1 MMTRMALAPS
11 ERRQALRAALWD
23 NSQTVLSFG
32 GHRRIFLGAGT
43 LSGHN
48 QHSLLYRGLQRSG
61 AMPVRWLWHAV
72 AVLGLVALLESTC
85 PTSARAQVADNLAA
99 LRSKVSQL
107 YDRGNYADAIPIA
120 EQYIAL
126 ARQRNGEEAAEF
138 AVAIGWLANIYQAL
152 GRYSEAEPLY
162 NRSLAILER
171 VLDPDHPDF
180 SLLLN
185 NFALLC
191 FNLGRYSE
199 AERHYK
205 RALAIRERTLGPDHS
220 RVATSLVG
228 LAAVYWSLGRYA
240 EAEPLYKRALSIDEK
255 VYGSENPEVGK
266 DVYILAVLYW
276 NLGRYAD
283 AEPLYKRALAIL
295 EKVLGPNHSDV
306 GAALAGLALIYWN
319 LGRDAEAEPLYTR
332 ALAVKE
338 NAVGPDHPDVGAIL
352 GGLAAVYGN
361 LGRDAE
367 AEPLWKRALAIK
379 EKAVGADHPD
389 VAAALLGLA
398 AVYRNLGRD
407 TEAEPLLKRSLAIR
421 EKVLGP
427 DHTDVAHSLNNLGG
441 FYERQG
447 RKAEAER
454 HYRRALAIFEKALG
468 PDHPYVADSL
478 GNLATLYRVQGHYA
492 EAEPL
497 FKRALAIREKAL
509 GPDHPDVGVTLN
521 SLAILYFRQR
531 DWARAAD
538 IWRRS
543 SGVIITRAQR
553 GILVGQALTGAHKTE
568 AERLSFRFWVLVKA
582 ASRVPSYA
590 SRSDTSLTEEMFQIA
605 QWAQSS
611 QAAQSLQ
618 QMASRGATRDLRLAL
633 LVRERQDL
641 VTEWQQRD
649 HSRAAAVAQAPDK
662 RDRHAEAINAARLAD
677 IDARIADIDK
687 RLVVDFPDYAALV
700 SPSPLPVESL
710 RAQLGSDEALVLVLD
725 TPESQPSPEETFIW
739 VITKSDTRWVKSEL
753 GTEALT
759 ERVTALRCGLDDEEW
774 AGIERPARCVK
785 LLNVAKPEQKEPLP
799 FSLGIAHEL
808 YQALFGSVEDLIKD
822 KHLLIVPSGPLTSL
836 PFQVLVTEK
845 PETALPKSYAGYR
858 NVAWLGRRQPLTV
871 LPSVASLRALRE
883 FAKGGRASQDY
894 IGYGDPVLV
903 GDGSCRKTTPPE
915 TCPSR
920 GIAVAQ
926 APNQVHQP
934 RSRYSRRS
942 PILTEV
948 FSRGAG
954 SEAVLA
960 QVRKLCPLED
970 TAYEI
975 KCIAQSLPKSKIRIR
990 DEATVA
996 DIKALSD
1003 SGELAT
1009 YRVVQFATHGL
1020 LAGDV
1025 ELMTRLQGEPAL
1037 VLTPP
1042 REPRDMDDNGL
1053 LTASKVAELKLNAD
1067 WVVLSACN
1075 TAAGNRL
1082 GAEALS
1088 GLARAFF
1095 YAGARA
1101 LLVSHWPVYSDAA
1114 VRLTTKAFAEIEA
1127 DATVTRAEAMRRAM
1141 VALMDDA
1148 SEEDNAHPSVWAPFV
1163 LVGEGAR

>member
-1 MMTRMALAPS
+1 MT
-11 ERRQALRAALWD
+11 
-23 NSQTVLSFG
+23 
-32 GHRRIFLGAGT
+32 
-43 LSGHN
+43 
-48 QHSLLYRGLQRSG
+48 
-61 AMPVRWLWHAV
+61 VRWLWHAV
-72 AVLGLVALLESTC
+72 ALMGLVALVESSC
-85 PTSARAQVADNLAA
+85 PTRAPAQLADNLAA
-99 LRSKVSQL
+99 LRSKVSEL
-107 YDRGNYADAIPIA
+107 YDQGNYADAIPIA
-120 EQYIAL
+120 EQYVAL
-126 ARQRNGEEAAEF
+126 ARRRNGEEDTEF
-138 AVAIGWLANIYQAL
+138 AVATGWLANVYQAL

-162 NRSLAILER
+162 KRSLAILEKA
-171 VLDPDHPDF
+171 LDPEHPDIGW
-180 SLLLN
+180 LLN
-185 NFALLC
+185 NLALLY
-191 FNLGRYSE
+191 FNEGRYSE

-205 RALAIRERTLGPDHS
+205 RALAIREKTLGPDHS
-220 RVATSLVG
+220 WVAKSLVG

-240 EAEPLYKRALSIDEK
+240 EAEPLYKRALAIDEK
-255 VYGSENPEVGK
+255 VYGSEDPEVGK
-266 DVYILAVLYW
+266 DLYILAVLYW
-276 NLGRYAD
+276 NVGRYVE
-283 AEPLYKRALAIL
+283 AEPLYKRALATL
-295 EKVLGPNHSDV
+295 EKALGPDHSDV
-306 GAALAGLALIYWN
+306 GSALAGLGLIYWN

-338 NAVGPDHPDVGAIL
+338 KALGPDHPDVGAIL
-352 GGLAAVYGN
+352 GGLAAVYEN

-379 EKAVGADHPD
+379 EKAVGPDHPD
-389 VAAALLGLA
+389 VAAALIGLA
-398 AVYRNLGRD
+398 AVYGKLGRD
-407 TEAEPLLKRSLAIR
+407 TEIEPLLKRSLAIR
-421 EKVLGP
+421 EKALGP
-427 DHTDVAHSLNNLGG
+427 DHTDVGHSLNNLGG
-441 FYERQG
+441 FYDRQG
-447 RKAEAER
+447 RKAEAEPL
-454 HYRRALAIFEKALG
+454 YRGALAIYEKALG

-478 GNLATLYRVQGHYA
+478 ANLATLYRVQGHYA

-497 FKRALAIREKAL
+497 YNRALAIREKAL
-509 GPDHPDVGVTLN
+509 GPDHPDVGDSLN

-531 DWARAAD
+531 DWASAAD
-538 IWRRS
+538 FWRRS

-553 GILVGQALTGAHKTE
+553 GILVGQAQTGAHKTE

-582 ASRVPSYA
+582 ASRLPSYA

-618 QMASRGATRDLRLAL
+618 QMAARGATRDLRLAL

-641 VTEWQQRD
+641 VMEWQQRD
-649 HSRAAAVAQAPDK
+649 HSRTAAVAQAPDK

-687 RLVVDFPDYAALV
+687 RLVVDFPDYAALA

-725 TPESQPSPEETFIW
+725 TPESQPTLEETFIW
-739 VITKSDTRWVKSEL
+739 VVTRTDMRWMKSKL
-753 GTEALT
+753 GTQALT
-759 ERVTALRCGLDDEEW
+759 ARVTALRCGLDDEEW
-774 AGIERPARCVK
+774 VGIEKPARCAK
-785 LLNVAKPEQKEPLP
+785 LLSVAKPGEKDPLP
-799 FSLGIAHEL
+799 FSLRIAHEL
-808 YQALFGSVEDLIKD
+808 YQALFGPVEDLIKG

-836 PFQVLVTEK
+836 PFHVLVTEK
-845 PETALPKSYAGYR
+845 PETALPNSYAGYR
-858 NVAWLGRRQPLTV
+858 GVAWLGKRQPLTV

-883 FAKGGRASQDY
+883 FAKGGRGSQDY

-903 GDGSCRKTTPPE
+903 GDGSCRKTPAPD

-920 GIAVAQ
+920 ETAVAQ
-926 APNQVHQP
+926 APSQVHQP
-934 RSRYSRRS
+934 RGRSGRRS

-948 FSRGAG
+948 FSRGAS

-970 TAYEI
+970 TAYEV
-975 KCIAQSLPKSKIRIR
+975 KCIAQSLAKSKIRIR
-990 DEATVA
+990 GEATVA
-996 DIKALSD
+996 DLKALSD

-1042 REPRDMDDNGL
+1042 REPKDIDDNGL
-1053 LTASKVAELKLNAD
+1053 LTASKVAGLKLNAD

-1075 TAAGNRL
+1075 TAAGDRL

-1141 VALMDDA
+1141 VALMDDV